1 MNNNAAVISDPDIDY
16 VTAAP
21 HRITADT
28 LDAAMRWRYAV
39 RRFTDDTIS
48 PAELDALLDAVRH
61 SPSAYGLQPYQLI
74 VISSRQVRE
83 QLLAH
88 SYGQDK
94 VVNCSHLLVFASY
107 KDIDDALV
115 ERYVTLAANSRH
127 VSPEDLGEYATQV
140 KNALAA
146 QTREQRASAAVNQSF
161 LALGTLLTS
170 AALLGID
177 CCPMSGFDASGYDD
191 VLNLPQ
197 RGLSAAVICA
207 LGRRHPQDSSASYPR
222 VRVPHG
228 DWLLEY

>member
-1 MNNNAAVISDPDIDY
+1 MNNNAAVISNPDTDY

-21 HRITADT
+21 HRVTAGT

-48 PAELDALLDAVRH
+48 QVELEALLDAVRL
-61 SPSAYGLQPYQLI
+61 SPSVYGLQPYQLL

-94 VVNCSHLLVFASY
+94 VVNCSNLVVFAAH
-107 KDIDDALV
+107 KDIDDPLV
-115 ERYVTLAANSRH
+115 DRYITLAAESRR
-127 VSPEDLGEYATQV
+127 VSPEAMSEYATQV
-140 KNALAA
+140 KNALGA
-146 QTREQRASAAVNQSF
+146 QTREQRAGAAVNQAF

-177 CCPMSGFDASGYDD
+177 CCPMSGFDTGGYDE

-197 RGLSAAVICA
+197 RGLTAAVICA
-207 LGRRHPQDSSASYPR
+207 LGRRHPQDSSAAYPR
-222 VRVPHG
+222 VRVPRG